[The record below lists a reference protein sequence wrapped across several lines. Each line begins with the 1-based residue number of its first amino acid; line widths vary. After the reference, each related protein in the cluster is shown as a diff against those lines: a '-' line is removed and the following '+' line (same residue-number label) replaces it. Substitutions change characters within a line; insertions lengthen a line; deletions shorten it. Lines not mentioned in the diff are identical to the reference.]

1 MPKEDSAQIKEILAL
16 LKDVQANIKDMVETF
31 AKLPAGK
38 HRATSG
44 ELLLTTKEKE
54 VLKLIRSEQARAD
67 QLVKWIAKNGSMI

>member
-1 MPKEDSAQIKEILAL
+1 MPKVDSAQIKEMLAL
-16 LKDVQANIKDMVETF
+16 LKDVQGNIKDMVETF

-38 HRATSG
+38 HRTTSG

-67 QLVKWIAKNGSMI
+67 QLVKWIAKNGSAM

>member
-1 MPKEDSAQIKEILAL
+1 MPKQTSNQAKDVLTV
-16 LKDVQANIKDMVETF
+16 LKDMQGHIKDMVETF

-38 HRATSG
+38 HRSISG

-67 QLVKWIAKNGSMI
+67 QLVKWIANSGGSL